1 MSKKILI
8 LESSVTIQKLLTKTL
23 DGKKYSIKFEVDS
36 KKVFSTL
43 VEFEPDLFLINCD
56 IDKPRSFEIVKILR
70 SLQDFEELP
79 VGMYANIPTALYEA
93 FAKESGANLFIKLDQ
108 ETFAKN
114 VDELAQLE
122 PQKKAKTSKKEA
134 SKKVFDDSSLFSNAT
149 ELLNRNTYK
158 NVMLSKI
165 VKLVECID
173 NPEKMIKDYL
183 LLIAQVC
190 EVPLAAIF
198 LMENDGPHGYYVC
211 SEQLDKKDIADFMN
225 VCQTDFEKSQTGGH
239 ATKIK
244 PKMLESEQQLEN
256 FYNSEIKLSSYEYR
270 VLKTDSIVMGTV
282 HIVSQGN
289 IISEKLEYLDF
300 CLEAAKDIFDKA
312 LIVEKKIFFEKRIRK
327 AFSRFVPE
335 QIIDSLVMQAD
346 KTDEKIGVGETR
358 AVAILFSDIRS
369 FTNISEKNRADVLV
383 AFLNRY
389 FSTMVEIIKKHGGT
403 IDKFI
408 GDAIMAE
415 FGTPVSYEDNCRRAV
430 MAAYEM
436 RDALDSV
443 EMGDLVMPEGMKF
456 NIGIG
461 IHYGDVIVGS
471 IGSKDKTDY
480 SVIGDNVNLASRLEG
495 LTKTYGV
502 QILVSETVLADAGE
516 DSFCFRHLDDVR
528 VKGKKNAVPIYA
540 VDRSPEEFSA
550 EYKDAYIK
558 GMELY
563 KQGIW
568 NLAKDYFSK
577 ALNAADGDK
586 AAKLMLD
593 RCEEFI
599 KNPPENW
606 DGAIAFMT
614 K

>member
-1 MSKKILI
+1 MAKKILI
-8 LESSVTIQKLLTKTL
+8 LESSATMQKLFTKTL
-23 DGKKYSIKFEVDS
+23 DSKQYSIKFESEAKDIFTS
-36 KKVFSTL
+36 LADFT
-43 VEFEPDLFLINCD
+43 PDLFLLNCN
-56 IDKPRSFEIVKILR
+56 ISEPSSFEIVKLTR
-70 SLQDFEELP
+70 SLPGFTGLP
-79 VGMYANIPTALYEA
+79 LALYSNLPTALDEE
-93 FAKESGANLFIKLDQ
+93 FAKECGATSFIRLDA
-108 ETFAKN
+108 ETLVKN
-114 VDELAQLE
+114 IDELAEVESQTSE
-122 PQKKAKTSKKEA
+122 KSKTGKSKKPDNA
-134 SKKVFDDSSLFSNAT
+134 LLFSSAT
-149 ELLNRNTYK
+149 KLLSQKSYNSIII
-158 NVMLSKI
+158 SKI
-165 VKLVECID
+165 AGLIAQID
-173 NPEKMIKDYL
+173 NLEEMIKAYL

-190 EVPLAAIF
+190 EVPLAAMYI
-198 LMENDGPHGYYVC
+198 LENDGPHGYYV
-211 SEQLDKKDIADFMN
+211 SSKDIPQKDIADFLN
-225 VCQTDFEKSQTGGH
+225 VCEQDFDKNMSGGISAKSSARQ
-239 ATKIK
+239 IDSENN
-244 PKMLESEQQLEN
+244 LERFFS
-256 FYNSEIKLSSYEYR
+256 SEIQLSSYEYR
-270 VLKTDSIVMGTV
+270 VLKTDDAVLATI
-282 HIVSQGN
+282 HIVAQGN
-289 IISEKLEYLDF
+289 IISEKLNYFDF
-300 CLEAAKDIFDKA
+300 CINNAVNVFDKA
-312 LIVEKKIFFEKRIRK
+312 LIFEKKMYFEKRIRR

-335 QIIDSLVMQAD
+335 QIIDSLVQQAD
-346 KTDEKIGVGETR
+346 DTNQKVGVGETR
-358 AVAILFSDIRS
+358 SVAILFSDIRS

-436 RDALDSV
+436 RDALPGI
-443 EMGDLVMPEGMKF
+443 EMGDLVMPDGMVF

-461 IHYGDVIVGS
+461 IHYGEVIVGS

-495 LTKTYGV
+495 LTKTYGT
-502 QILVSETVLADAGE
+502 QILVSESVRLDAGE

-540 VDRSPEEFSA
+540 VDRSPEEFPA
-550 EYKDAYIK
+550 EYKNAYIK

-568 NLAKDYFSK
+568 NLAKDYFEK
-577 ALNAADGDK
+577 ALTAVENDK
-586 AAKLMLD
+586 AAKLMLE
-593 RCEEFI
+593 RCEDFI

>member
-1 MSKKILI
+1 MAKKILI
-8 LESSVTIQKLLTKTL
+8 LESSATMQKLFTKNL
-23 DGKKYSIKFEVDS
+23 DSKQYSIKFESEAKDI
-36 KKVFSTL
+36 FSSL
-43 VEFEPDLFLINCD
+43 AEISPDLFLLNCN
-56 IDKPRSFEIVKILR
+56 ITEPGAFEIVKLIRVLPG
-70 SLQDFEELP
+70 FNELP
-79 VGMYANIPTALYEA
+79 VALYSNLPTSLDEE
-93 FAKESGANLFIKLDQ
+93 FAKECGATSFIRLDA
-108 ETFAKN
+108 ETLVQN
-114 VDELAQLE
+114 IDELAE
-122 PQKKAKTSKKEA
+122 VDADKSEKTKAGKSKKIDNA
-134 SKKVFDDSSLFSNAT
+134 LLFSAA
-149 ELLNRNTYK
+149 EKLLNQKSYNTI
-158 NVMLSKI
+158 MISKI
-165 VKLVECID
+165 AGLIAKLD
-173 NPEKMIKDYL
+173 NLEEMIKSYL
-183 LLIAQVC
+183 LLITQVC
-190 EVPLAAIF
+190 EVPLAAMYI
-198 LMENDGPHGYYVC
+198 LENDGPHGYYVA
-211 SEQLDKKDIADFMN
+211 SQNISQKEISDFLN
-225 VCQTDFEKSQTGGH
+225 VCEKDFDKNMSGGIS
-239 ATKIK
+239 AKNCAKQIESDNN
-244 PKMLESEQQLEN
+244 LER
-256 FYNSEIKLSSYEYR
+256 FYSSEIQLSSYEYR
-270 VLKTDSIVMGTV
+270 VLKTDTSVIATV
-282 HIVSQGN
+282 HIVAQGN
-289 IISEKLEYLDF
+289 IISEKLNYLDF
-300 CLEAAKDIFDKA
+300 CIINAVEVFDKA
-312 LIVEKKIFFEKRIRK
+312 LIVEKKIYFEKRIRR

-335 QIIDSLVMQAD
+335 QIIDSLVKQAD
-346 KTDEKIGVGETR
+346 DTDQKVGVGETR
-358 AVAILFSDIRS
+358 SVAILFSDIRS

-436 RDALDSV
+436 RDALPTV
-443 EMGDLVMPEGMKF
+443 EMGDLVMPDGMVF

-461 IHYGDVIVGS
+461 IHYGEVIVGS

-495 LTKTYGV
+495 LTKTYGS
-502 QILVSETVLADAGE
+502 QILVSESVRADAGE

-540 VDRSPEEFSA
+540 VDRSPDEFPA
-550 EYKDAYIK
+550 EYKNAYIK

-568 NLAKDYFSK
+568 NLAKDYFVK
-577 ALNAADGDK
+577 ALQAVANDK
-586 AAKLMLD
+586 AAKLMLE

>member
-1 MSKKILI
+1 MAKKILI
-8 LESSVTIQKLLTKTL
+8 LESSATMQKLFTKNL
-23 DGKKYSIKFEVDS
+23 DSKQYSIKFES
-36 KKVFSTL
+36 EAKNIFTSL
-43 VEFEPDLFLINCD
+43 AEISPDLFLLNCN
-56 IDKPRSFEIVKILR
+56 ITEPGAFEIVKLIRVLP
-70 SLQDFEELP
+70 DFNNLP
-79 VGMYANIPTALYEA
+79 VAIYSNLPTSLDEE
-93 FAKESGANLFIKLDQ
+93 FAKECGANSFIRLDA
-108 ETFAKN
+108 ETLVQN
-114 VDELAQLE
+114 IDELAE
-122 PQKKAKTSKKEA
+122 VDAEKSEKTKSGKSKKLDNNLLFSAA
-134 SKKVFDDSSLFSNAT
+134 SK
-149 ELLNRNTYK
+149 LLNQNSY
-158 NVMLSKI
+158 NSIMISKI
-165 VKLVECID
+165 AGLIAKVD
-173 NPEKMIKDYL
+173 NLEEMIKSYL
-183 LLIAQVC
+183 FLIAQVC
-190 EVPLAAIF
+190 EVPLAAMYI
-198 LMENDGPHGYYVC
+198 LENDGPHGYYVA
-211 SEQLDKKDIADFMN
+211 SQTISQKEISDFLN
-225 VCQTDFEKSQTGGH
+225 VCEKDFDKNMSGGIS
-239 ATKIK
+239 AKNCAKQIDSEGN
-244 PKMLESEQQLEN
+244 LER
-256 FYNSEIKLSSYEYR
+256 FYSSEIQLSSYEYR
-270 VLKTDSIVMGTV
+270 VLKTNSSVFATI
-282 HIVSQGN
+282 HIVAQGN
-289 IISEKLEYLDF
+289 IISDKLSYLDF
-300 CLEAAKDIFDKA
+300 CIINAVEVFDKA

-335 QIIDSLVMQAD
+335 EIIDSLVKQAD
-346 KTDEKIGVGETR
+346 ATDQKVGVGETR
-358 AVAILFSDIRS
+358 SVAILFSDIRS

-383 AFLNRY
+383 SFLNRY

-436 RDALDSV
+436 RDALPSV
-443 EMGDLVMPEGMKF
+443 EMGDLVMPDGMVF

-461 IHYGDVIVGS
+461 IHYGEVIVGS

-495 LTKTYGV
+495 LTKTYGT
-502 QILVSETVLADAGE
+502 QILVSESVRADAGD

-540 VDRSPEEFSA
+540 VDRSPEEFPL
-550 EYKDAYIK
+550 EYKNAYIK

-568 NLAKDYFSK
+568 NLAKDYFEK
-577 ALNAADGDK
+577 ALNAVENDK

>member
-1 MSKKILI
+1 MAKKILI
-8 LESSVTIQKLLTKTL
+8 LESSATMQKLFTKTL
-23 DGKKYSIKFEVDS
+23 DSKQYSIKFESEAKDIFTS
-36 KKVFSTL
+36 LADFN
-43 VEFEPDLFLINCD
+43 PDLFLLNCN
-56 IDKPRSFEIVKILR
+56 ISEPSSFEIAKLTR
-70 SLQDFEELP
+70 SLPGFTGLP
-79 VGMYANIPTALYEA
+79 LALYSNLPTALDEE
-93 FAKESGANLFIKLDQ
+93 FAKECGATYFIRLDAENLVQNI
-108 ETFAKN
+108 
-114 VDELAQLE
+114 DELAEVESQTSE
-122 PQKKAKTSKKEA
+122 KSKTGKSKKPDNA
-134 SKKVFDDSSLFSNAT
+134 LLFSSAT
-149 ELLNRNTYK
+149 KLLSQKSYNSIII
-158 NVMLSKI
+158 SKI
-165 VKLVECID
+165 AGLIAQID
-173 NPEKMIKDYL
+173 NLEEMIKSYL

-190 EVPLAAIF
+190 EVPLAAMYI
-198 LMENDGPHGYYVC
+198 LENDGPHGYYV
-211 SEQLDKKDIADFMN
+211 SSKDIPQKDIADFLN
-225 VCQTDFEKSQTGGH
+225 VCEQDFDKNMSGGISAKNSARQIDSENNLERFFSSQ
-239 ATKIK
+239 I
-244 PKMLESEQQLEN
+244 Q
-256 FYNSEIKLSSYEYR
+256 LSSYEYR
-270 VLKTDSIVMGTV
+270 VLKTDDAVLATI
-282 HIVSQGN
+282 HIVAQGN
-289 IISEKLEYLDF
+289 IISEKLNYFDF
-300 CLEAAKDIFDKA
+300 CINNAVEVFDKA
-312 LIVEKKIFFEKRIRK
+312 LIVEKKIFFEKRIRR

-335 QIIDSLVMQAD
+335 QIIDSLVQQAD
-346 KTDEKIGVGETR
+346 DTNQKVGVGETR
-358 AVAILFSDIRS
+358 SVAILFSDIRS

-436 RDALDSV
+436 RDALPGV
-443 EMGDLVMPEGMKF
+443 EMGDLVMPDGMVF

-461 IHYGDVIVGS
+461 IHYGEVIVGS

-495 LTKTYGV
+495 LTKTYGT
-502 QILVSETVLADAGE
+502 QILVSESVRLDAGE

-540 VDRSPEEFSA
+540 VDRSPEEFPA
-550 EYKDAYIK
+550 EYKNAYIK

-568 NLAKDYFSK
+568 NLAKDYFEK
-577 ALNAADGDK
+577 ALTAVENDK
-586 AAKLMLD
+586 AAKLMLE
-593 RCEEFI
+593 RCEDFI

>member
-1 MSKKILI
+1 MAKKILI
-8 LESSVTIQKLLTKTL
+8 LEASSTMQKIFTNTL
-23 DGKKYSIKFEVDS
+23 DSKQYTIRFEAEA
-36 KKVFSTL
+36 KAVFSAL
-43 VEFEPDLFLINCD
+43 SDFCPDLFLLNCD
-56 IDKPRSFEIVKILR
+56 IKAPDSFEIVKLCR
-70 SLQDFEELP
+70 SLPGFTELP
-79 VGMYANIPTALYEA
+79 VALYSNLPSSLDED
-93 FAKESGANLFIKLDQ
+93 FARDCGAASFIRLDPESLVENIDR
-108 ETFAKN
+108 
-114 VDELAQLE
+114 LAQLE
-122 PQKKAKTSKKEA
+122 NKDSAKTKTGKNKKPDNEL
-134 SKKVFDDSSLFSNAT
+134 LFSSAT
-149 ELLNRNTYK
+149 KLLSENTCK
-158 NVMLSKI
+158 TIMLSKI
-165 VKLVECID
+165 SGLVGKIE
-173 NPEKMIKDYL
+173 NLEEMIKTYL

-190 EVPLAAIF
+190 EVPLAAMYI
-198 LMENDGPHGYYVC
+198 LENDGPHGYYV
-211 SEQLDKKDIADFMN
+211 SSKDIPQKDIADFLN
-225 VCQTDFEKSQTGGH
+225 VCEQDFDKNMSGGIS
-239 ATKIK
+239 AKNSARQIDSENN
-244 PKMLESEQQLEN
+244 LERFFS
-256 FYNSEIKLSSYEYR
+256 SEIQLSSYEYR
-270 VLKTDSIVMGTV
+270 VLKTDDAVLATI
-282 HIVSQGN
+282 HIVAQGN
-289 IISEKLEYLDF
+289 IISEKLNYFDF
-300 CLEAAKDIFDKA
+300 CINNAVEVFDKA
-312 LIVEKKIFFEKRIRK
+312 LIVEKKIFFEKRIRR

-335 QIIDSLVMQAD
+335 QIIDSLVQQAD
-346 KTDEKIGVGETR
+346 DTNQKVGVGETR
-358 AVAILFSDIRS
+358 SVAILFSDIRS

-436 RDALDSV
+436 RDALPSV
-443 EMGDLVMPEGMKF
+443 EMGDLVMPDGMVF

-461 IHYGDVIVGS
+461 IHYGEVIVGS

-495 LTKTYGV
+495 LTKTYGT
-502 QILVSETVLADAGE
+502 QILVSESVRLDAGE

-540 VDRSPEEFSA
+540 VDRSPEEFPA
-550 EYKDAYIK
+550 EYKNAYIK

-568 NLAKDYFSK
+568 NLAKDYFEK
-577 ALNAADGDK
+577 ALTAVENDK
-586 AAKLMLD
+586 AAKLMLE
-593 RCEEFI
+593 RCEDFI

>member
-1 MSKKILI
+1 MAKKILI
-8 LESSVTIQKLLTKTL
+8 LESSATMQKLFTKTL
-23 DGKKYSIKFEVDS
+23 DSKQYSIKFES
-36 KKVFSTL
+36 EAKNIFTSL
-43 VEFEPDLFLINCD
+43 AEISPDLFLLNCN
-56 IDKPRSFEIVKILR
+56 ITEPGAFEIVKLIRVLP
-70 SLQDFEELP
+70 DFNDLP
-79 VGMYANIPTALYEA
+79 VAIYSNLPTSLDEE
-93 FAKESGANLFIKLDQ
+93 FAKECGANSFIRLDA
-108 ETFAKN
+108 ETLVQN
-114 VDELAQLE
+114 IDELAE
-122 PQKKAKTSKKEA
+122 VDAEKSEKTKSGKSKKLDNTLLFSAA
-134 SKKVFDDSSLFSNAT
+134 SK
-149 ELLNRNTYK
+149 LLNQKSYNSI
-158 NVMLSKI
+158 MISKI
-165 VKLVECID
+165 AGLIAKID
-173 NPEKMIKDYL
+173 NLEEMIKSYL
-183 LLIAQVC
+183 FLIAQVC
-190 EVPLAAIF
+190 EVPLAAMYI
-198 LMENDGPHGYYVC
+198 LENDGPHGYYLA
-211 SEQLDKKDIADFMN
+211 SQNISQKDISDFLN
-225 VCQTDFEKSQTGGH
+225 VCEKDFDKNMSSGISAKNCAKQIDSEGN
-239 ATKIK
+239 
-244 PKMLESEQQLEN
+244 LER
-256 FYNSEIKLSSYEYR
+256 FYSSEIQLSSYEYR
-270 VLKTDSIVMGTV
+270 VLKTDSSVFATI
-282 HIVSQGN
+282 HIVAQGN
-289 IISEKLEYLDF
+289 IISDKLSYLDF
-300 CLEAAKDIFDKA
+300 CINNAVEVFDKA

-335 QIIDSLVMQAD
+335 EIIDSLVKQAD
-346 KTDEKIGVGETR
+346 ATDQKLGVGETR
-358 AVAILFSDIRS
+358 SVAILFSDIRS

-389 FSTMVEIIKKHGGT
+389 FSKMVEIIKKHGGT

-436 RDALDSV
+436 RDALPSV
-443 EMGDLVMPEGMKF
+443 EMGDLVMPDGMVF

-461 IHYGDVIVGS
+461 IHYGEVIVGS

-495 LTKTYGV
+495 LTKTYGT
-502 QILVSETVLADAGE
+502 QILVSESVRADAGV

-540 VDRSPEEFSA
+540 VDRSPEEFPS
-550 EYKDAYIK
+550 EYKNAYIK

-568 NLAKDYFSK
+568 NLAKDYFEK
-577 ALNAADGDK
+577 ALNAVENDK

>member
-1 MSKKILI
+1 MAKKILI
-8 LESSVTIQKLLTKTL
+8 LESSATMQKLFTKTL
-23 DGKKYSIKFEVDS
+23 DSKQYSIKFESEAKDI
-36 KKVFSTL
+36 FSSLADFT
-43 VEFEPDLFLINCD
+43 PDLFLLNCN
-56 IDKPRSFEIVKILR
+56 ISEPSSFEIVKLTR
-70 SLQDFEELP
+70 SLPGFTGLP
-79 VGMYANIPTALYEA
+79 LALYSNLPTALDEE
-93 FAKESGANLFIKLDQ
+93 FAKECGVTSFIRLDA
-108 ETFAKN
+108 ETLVKN
-114 VDELAQLE
+114 IDELAEVESQTSE
-122 PQKKAKTSKKEA
+122 KSKTGKSKKPDNA
-134 SKKVFDDSSLFSNAT
+134 LLFSSAT
-149 ELLNRNTYK
+149 KLLSQKSYNSIII
-158 NVMLSKI
+158 SKI
-165 VKLVECID
+165 AGLIAQID
-173 NPEKMIKDYL
+173 NLEEMIKAYL

-190 EVPLAAIF
+190 EVPLASMYI
-198 LMENDGPHGYYVC
+198 LENDGPHGYYV
-211 SEQLDKKDIADFMN
+211 SSKDIPQKDIADFLN
-225 VCQTDFEKSQTGGH
+225 VCEQDFDKNMSGGISAKNSARQIDSENNLERFFSSQ
-239 ATKIK
+239 I
-244 PKMLESEQQLEN
+244 Q
-256 FYNSEIKLSSYEYR
+256 LSSYEYR
-270 VLKTDSIVMGTV
+270 VLKTNDAVLATI
-282 HIVSQGN
+282 HIVAQGN
-289 IISEKLEYLDF
+289 IISEKLNYFDF
-300 CLEAAKDIFDKA
+300 CINNAVNVFDKA
-312 LIVEKKIFFEKRIRK
+312 LIFEKKMYFEKRIRR

-335 QIIDSLVMQAD
+335 QIIDSLVQQAD
-346 KTDEKIGVGETR
+346 DTNQKVGVGETR
-358 AVAILFSDIRS
+358 SVAILFSDIRS

-436 RDALDSV
+436 RDALPSV
-443 EMGDLVMPEGMKF
+443 EMGDLVMPDGMVF

-461 IHYGDVIVGS
+461 IHYGEVIVGS

-495 LTKTYGV
+495 LTKTYGT
-502 QILVSETVLADAGE
+502 QILVSESVRLDAGE

-540 VDRSPEEFSA
+540 VDRSPEEFPA
-550 EYKDAYIK
+550 EYKNAYIK

-568 NLAKDYFSK
+568 NLAKDYFEK
-577 ALNAADGDK
+577 ALTAVENDK
-586 AAKLMLD
+586 AAKLMLE
-593 RCEEFI
+593 RCEDFI

>member
-1 MSKKILI
+1 MAKKILI
-8 LESSVTIQKLLTKTL
+8 LESSATMQKLFTKTL
-23 DGKKYSIKFEVDS
+23 DSKQYSIKFESEAKDI
-36 KKVFSTL
+36 FSSL
-43 VEFEPDLFLINCD
+43 SEISPDLFLLNCN
-56 IDKPRSFEIVKILR
+56 ITEPGAFEIVKLIRVLPG
-70 SLQDFEELP
+70 LNELP
-79 VGMYANIPTALYEA
+79 VALYSNLATSLDEE
-93 FAKESGANLFIKLDQ
+93 FAKECGATSFIRLDA
-108 ETFAKN
+108 ETLVQN
-114 VDELAQLE
+114 IDELAE
-122 PQKKAKTSKKEA
+122 VDAEKSEKTKAGKSKKLDNA
-134 SKKVFDDSSLFSNAT
+134 LLFSAA
-149 ELLNRNTYK
+149 EKLLNQKSYNTI
-158 NVMLSKI
+158 MISKI
-165 VKLVECID
+165 AGLIAKLD
-173 NPEKMIKDYL
+173 NLEEMIKSYL
-183 LLIAQVC
+183 LLITQVC
-190 EVPLAAIF
+190 EVPLAAMYI
-198 LMENDGPHGYYVC
+198 LENDGPHGYYVA
-211 SEQLDKKDIADFMN
+211 SQNISQKEISDFLN
-225 VCQTDFEKSQTGGH
+225 VCEKDFDKNMSGGIS
-239 ATKIK
+239 AKNCAKQIDSEGN
-244 PKMLESEQQLEN
+244 LER
-256 FYNSEIKLSSYEYR
+256 FYSSEIQLSSYEYR
-270 VLKTDSIVMGTV
+270 VLKTDTSVIATV
-282 HIVSQGN
+282 HIVAQGN
-289 IISEKLEYLDF
+289 IISEKLNYLDF
-300 CLEAAKDIFDKA
+300 CINNAVEVFDKA
-312 LIVEKKIFFEKRIRK
+312 LIVEKKIFFEKRIRR

-335 QIIDSLVMQAD
+335 QIIDSLVKQAD
-346 KTDEKIGVGETR
+346 DTDQKVGVGETR
-358 AVAILFSDIRS
+358 SVAILFSDIRS

-436 RDALDSV
+436 RDALPSV
-443 EMGDLVMPEGMKF
+443 EMGDLVMPDGMIF

-461 IHYGDVIVGS
+461 IHYGEVIVGS

-495 LTKTYGV
+495 LTKTYGT
-502 QILVSETVLADAGE
+502 QILVSESVRADAGE

-540 VDRSPEEFSA
+540 VDRSQEEFPA
-550 EYKDAYIK
+550 EYKNAYIK

-568 NLAKDYFSK
+568 NLAKDYFVK
-577 ALNAADGDK
+577 ALQAVANDK
-586 AAKLMLD
+586 AAKLMLE

>member
-1 MSKKILI
+1 MAKKILV
-8 LESSVTIQKLLTKTL
+8 LETSATMQKLFRKNL
-23 DGKKYSIKFEVDS
+23 DSKKYSLQFES
-36 KKVFSTL
+36 NTKNIFSAL
-43 VEFEPDLFLINCD
+43 IEARPELFLLNCN
-56 IDKPRSFEIVKILR
+56 ISEPRSFEIVKLIR
-70 SLQDFEELP
+70 SINSFKELAI
-79 VGMYANIPTALYEA
+79 GMYTNIPTVLDEF
-93 FAKESGANLFIKLDQ
+93 FAKESGVNSFIRIDPNTLEQNL
-108 ETFAKN
+108 
-114 VDELAQLE
+114 DELAEIEIQKQTKNKRE
-122 PQKKAKTSKKEA
+122 PAAKSINDNFLFEKAAALLSQ
-134 SKKVFDDSSLFSNAT
+134 SSYKNAMFSNI
-149 ELLNRNTYK
+149 NN
-158 NVMLSKI
+158 
-165 VKLVECID
+165 LVGQIE
-173 NPEKMIKDYL
+173 NLEAMIKSFL

-190 EVPLAAIF
+190 EIPLAAIYIT
-198 LMENDGPHGYYVC
+198 ENSGPNGYYVC
-211 SEQLDKKDIADFMN
+211 AENISEKDISDFLN
-225 VCQTDFEKSQTGGH
+225 VCAADFEKKISNGSG
-239 ATKIK
+239 TKIK
-244 PKMLESEQQLEN
+244 TNKLESDGILES
-256 FYNSEIKLSSYEYR
+256 FFSSEIQLSSYEF
-270 VLKTDSIVMGTV
+270 KTLEVNSSILGTV

-289 IISEKLEYLDF
+289 IISEKIEYLDF
-300 CLEAAKDIFDKA
+300 CIHNAATIFDKA
-312 LIVEKKIFFEKRIRK
+312 LIVEKKMFFERRIRR

-335 QIIDSLVMQAD
+335 QIIDSLVLQ
-346 KTDEKIGVGETR
+346 TDTTNQKVGVGETR
-358 AVAILFSDIRS
+358 SVAILFSDIRS
-369 FTNISEKNRADVLV
+369 FTNISEKNRPDVLV
-383 AFLNRY
+383 SFLNRY

-436 RDALDSV
+436 REALPSV
-443 EMGDLVMPEGMKF
+443 ELGDLVMPEGMIF

-480 SVIGDNVNLASRLEG
+480 SVIGDSVNLASRLEG
-495 LTKTYGV
+495 LTKTYGI
-502 QILVSETVLADAGE
+502 QILVSESVRDDAGE

-540 VDRSPEEFSA
+540 VDRSEEEFSA
-550 EYKDAYIK
+550 EYKNAYTK

-577 ALNAADGDK
+577 ALDASENDK

-593 RCEEFI
+593 RCEDFI

>member
-1 MSKKILI
+1 MAKKILI
-8 LESSVTIQKLLTKTL
+8 LESSSTIQKLFTKTL
-23 DGKKYSIKFEVDS
+23 DSKEYSIRFEKDP
-36 KKVFSTL
+36 KNIFS
-43 VEFEPDLFLINCD
+43 VISDFAPDLFLLNHNI
-56 IDKPRSFEIVKILR
+56 KEPGSFEIVKLLR
-70 SLQDFEELP
+70 TLP
-79 VGMYANIPTALYEA
+79 DINKIPVALYSNLKSSLDEE
-93 FAKESGANLFIKLDQ
+93 FAKDCGADLFIILDS
-108 ETFAKN
+108 ETLVQN
-114 VDELAQLE
+114 IDELASLE
-122 PQKKAKTSKKEA
+122 SEAPEREKSGKAKKIDNA
-134 SKKVFDDSSLFSNAT
+134 LLFANTLQIFSQ
-149 ELLNRNTYK
+149 NTYTSI
-158 NVMLSKI
+158 MFSKI
-165 VKLVECID
+165 AGLVGLLD
-173 NPEKMIKDYL
+173 NLEEMIKSYL
-183 LLIAQVC
+183 LLIAQIC
-190 EVPLAAIF
+190 EVPLAAMYI
-198 LMENDGPHGYYVC
+198 LENDGPHGYYVC
-211 SEQLDKKDIADFMN
+211 SKDIEQKDITDFLN
-225 VCQTDFEKSQTGGH
+225 VCEKDFDKNMSSGITAKNSASQ
-239 ATKIK
+239 IDCENE
-244 PKMLESEQQLEN
+244 LER
-256 FYNSEIKLSSYEYR
+256 FYSSQIQLSSYEYK
-270 VLKTDSIVMGTV
+270 VLKTDSSVLATV
-282 HIVSQGN
+282 HIVAQGN
-289 IISEKLEYLDF
+289 IISEKLNYFDF
-300 CLEAAKDIFDKA
+300 CIKNAVEVFDKA
-312 LIVEKKIFFEKRIRK
+312 LIVEKKMFFEKRIRR

-335 QIIDSLVMQAD
+335 QIIDSLVKQAD
-346 KTDEKIGVGETR
+346 DTNQKVGVGETR
-358 AVAILFSDIRS
+358 SVAILFSDIRS

-436 RDALDSV
+436 RDALPTV
-443 EMGDLVMPEGMKF
+443 EMGDLVMPDGMVF

-461 IHYGDVIVGS
+461 IHYGEVIVGS

-495 LTKTYGV
+495 LTKTYGT
-502 QILVSETVLADAGE
+502 QILVSESVRADAGE

-540 VDRSPEEFSA
+540 VDRGPEEFPA
-550 EYKDAYIK
+550 EYKNAYIK

-568 NLAKDYFSK
+568 NLAKDYFVK
-577 ALNAADGDK
+577 ALDVVNEDK
-586 AAKLMLD
+586 AAKLMLE

>member
-1 MSKKILI
+1 MAKKILI
-8 LESSVTIQKLLTKTL
+8 LESSATMQKLFTKTL
-23 DGKKYSIKFEVDS
+23 DSKQYSIKFES
-36 KKVFSTL
+36 EAKNIFTSL
-43 VEFEPDLFLINCD
+43 AEISPDLFLLNCN
-56 IDKPRSFEIVKILR
+56 ITEPGAFEIVKLIRVLP
-70 SLQDFEELP
+70 DFNDLP
-79 VGMYANIPTALYEA
+79 VALYSNLPTSLDEE
-93 FAKESGANLFIKLDQ
+93 FAKECGANSFIRLDA
-108 ETFAKN
+108 ETLVQN
-114 VDELAQLE
+114 IDELAE
-122 PQKKAKTSKKEA
+122 VDAEKSEKTKSGKCKKLDNALLFSAA
-134 SKKVFDDSSLFSNAT
+134 SK
-149 ELLNRNTYK
+149 LLNQKSYNSI
-158 NVMLSKI
+158 MISKI
-165 VKLVECID
+165 AGLIAKVD
-173 NPEKMIKDYL
+173 NLEEMIKSYL
-183 LLIAQVC
+183 FLIAQVC
-190 EVPLAAIF
+190 EVPLAAMYI
-198 LMENDGPHGYYVC
+198 LENDGSHGYYLA
-211 SEQLDKKDIADFMN
+211 SQNISQKDISDFLN
-225 VCQTDFEKSQTGGH
+225 VCEKDFDKNMSSGISAKNCAKQIDSEGN
-239 ATKIK
+239 
-244 PKMLESEQQLEN
+244 LER
-256 FYNSEIKLSSYEYR
+256 FYSSEIQLSSYEYR
-270 VLKTDSIVMGTV
+270 VLKTDSSVFATI
-282 HIVSQGN
+282 HIVAQGN
-289 IISEKLEYLDF
+289 IISDKLSYLDF
-300 CLEAAKDIFDKA
+300 CINNAVEVFDKA

-335 QIIDSLVMQAD
+335 EIIDSLVKQAD
-346 KTDEKIGVGETR
+346 ATDQKLGVGETR
-358 AVAILFSDIRS
+358 SVAILFSDIRS

-389 FSTMVEIIKKHGGT
+389 FSKMVEIIKKHGGT

-436 RDALDSV
+436 RDALPSV
-443 EMGDLVMPEGMKF
+443 EMGDLVMPDGMVF

-461 IHYGDVIVGS
+461 IHYGEVIVGS

-495 LTKTYGV
+495 LTKTYGT
-502 QILVSETVLADAGE
+502 QILVSESVRADAGD

-540 VDRSPEEFSA
+540 VDRSPDEFPS
-550 EYKDAYIK
+550 EYKNAYIK

-568 NLAKDYFSK
+568 NLAKDYFEK
-577 ALNAADGDK
+577 ALNAVENDK

>member
-1 MSKKILI
+1 MAKKILI
-8 LESSVTIQKLLTKTL
+8 LESSATMQKLFTKTL
-23 DGKKYSIKFEVDS
+23 DSKQYSIKFES
-36 KKVFSTL
+36 EAKNIFTSL
-43 VEFEPDLFLINCD
+43 AEISPDLFLLNCN
-56 IDKPRSFEIVKILR
+56 ITEPGAFEIVKLIRVLP
-70 SLQDFEELP
+70 DFNDLP
-79 VGMYANIPTALYEA
+79 VALYSNLPTSLDEE
-93 FAKESGANLFIKLDQ
+93 FAKECGANSFIRLDA
-108 ETFAKN
+108 ETLVQN
-114 VDELAQLE
+114 IDELAE
-122 PQKKAKTSKKEA
+122 VDAEKSEKTKSGKSKKLDNTLLFSAA
-134 SKKVFDDSSLFSNAT
+134 SK
-149 ELLNRNTYK
+149 LLNQKSYNSI
-158 NVMLSKI
+158 MISKI
-165 VKLVECID
+165 AGLIAKID
-173 NPEKMIKDYL
+173 NLEEMIKSYL
-183 LLIAQVC
+183 FLIAQVC
-190 EVPLAAIF
+190 EVPLAAMYI
-198 LMENDGPHGYYVC
+198 LENDGPHGYYLA
-211 SEQLDKKDIADFMN
+211 SQNISQKDISDFLN
-225 VCQTDFEKSQTGGH
+225 VCEKDFDKNMSGGIS
-239 ATKIK
+239 AKNCAKQIDSEGN
-244 PKMLESEQQLEN
+244 LER
-256 FYNSEIKLSSYEYR
+256 FYSSEIQLSSYEYR
-270 VLKTDSIVMGTV
+270 VLKTDSSVFATV
-282 HIVSQGN
+282 HIVAQGN
-289 IISEKLEYLDF
+289 IISEKLNYLDF
-300 CLEAAKDIFDKA
+300 CINNAVEVFDKA

-335 QIIDSLVMQAD
+335 EIIDSLVKQAD
-346 KTDEKIGVGETR
+346 ATDQKLGVGETR
-358 AVAILFSDIRS
+358 SVAILFSDIRS

-389 FSTMVEIIKKHGGT
+389 FSKMVEIIKKHGGT

-436 RDALDSV
+436 RDALPSV
-443 EMGDLVMPEGMKF
+443 EMGDLVMPDGMVF

-461 IHYGDVIVGS
+461 IHYGEVIVGS

-495 LTKTYGV
+495 LTKTYGT
-502 QILVSETVLADAGE
+502 QILVSESVRADAGD

-540 VDRSPEEFSA
+540 VDRSPDEFPS
-550 EYKDAYIK
+550 EYKNAYIK

-568 NLAKDYFSK
+568 NLAKDYFEK
-577 ALNAADGDK
+577 ALNAVENDK

>member
-1 MSKKILI
+1 MAKKILI
-8 LESSVTIQKLLTKTL
+8 LESSATMQKLFKNTL
-23 DGKKYSIKFEVDS
+23 DSKQYSIRFESDA
-36 KKVFSTL
+36 KEIFAAL
-43 VEFEPDLFLINCD
+43 NDFNPELFLLNCNIAD
-56 IDKPRSFEIVKILR
+56 PGSFEIVKLIRTLPG
-70 SLQDFEELP
+70 FEALP
-79 VGMYANIPTALYEA
+79 VALYSNLPAALDEE
-93 FAKESGANLFIKLDQ
+93 FAKECGASSFIRLDA
-108 ETFAKN
+108 ETLVEN
-114 VDELAQLE
+114 VDELAE
-122 PQKKAKTSKKEA
+122 IEGNSSGKTKAAKSKKPDN
-134 SKKVFDDSSLFSNAT
+134 SLLFSNA
-149 ELLNRNTYK
+149 
-158 NVMLSKI
+158 
-165 VKLVECID
+165 VKLLSHKSYNSIMTAKIAGLIGQID
-173 NPEKMIKDYL
+173 NLEEMIKSYL

-190 EVPLAAIF
+190 EVPLSAMYI
-198 LMENDGPHGYYVC
+198 LENDGPHGYYLSS
-211 SEQLDKKDIADFMN
+211 SEIPQKDISDFLN
-225 VCQTDFEKSQTGGH
+225 VCEKDFDKNMSGGIT
-239 ATKIK
+239 AKNSAK
-244 PKMLESEQQLEN
+244 QLESENNLER
-256 FYNSEIKLSSYEYR
+256 FFSSEIQLSSYEYR
-270 VLKTDSIVMGTV
+270 VLKTKNTVLATV
-282 HIVSQGN
+282 HIVAQGN
-289 IISEKLEYLDF
+289 IISEKLNYFDF
-300 CLEAAKDIFDKA
+300 CINNALEVFDKA
-312 LIVEKKIFFEKRIRK
+312 LIVEKKIFFEKRIRR

-335 QIIDSLVMQAD
+335 EIIDSLVLQAD
-346 KTDEKIGVGETR
+346 DTNQKIGVGETR
-358 AVAILFSDIRS
+358 SVAILFSDIRS
-369 FTNISEKNRADVLV
+369 FTNISEKNRPDVLV

-436 RDALDSV
+436 RDALSSV
-443 EMGDLVMPEGMKF
+443 EMGDLVMPEGMVF

-461 IHYGDVIVGS
+461 IHYGEVIVGS

-502 QILVSETVLADAGE
+502 QILVSESVRIDAGE

-540 VDRSPEEFSA
+540 VDRGPEEFPA
-550 EYKDAYIK
+550 EYKNAYIK

-568 NLAKDYFSK
+568 NLAKDYFVK
-577 ALNAADGDK
+577 ALEEVENDK
-586 AAKLMLD
+586 AAKLMLE

>member
-1 MSKKILI
+1 MAKKILI
-8 LESSVTIQKLLTKTL
+8 LESSATMQKLFTKTL
-23 DGKKYSIKFEVDS
+23 DSKQYSIKFES
-36 KKVFSTL
+36 EAKNIFTSL
-43 VEFEPDLFLINCD
+43 AEISPDLFLLNCN
-56 IDKPRSFEIVKILR
+56 ITEPGAFEIVKLIRVLP
-70 SLQDFEELP
+70 DFNDLP
-79 VGMYANIPTALYEA
+79 VAIYSNLPTSLDEE
-93 FAKESGANLFIKLDQ
+93 FAKECGATSFIRLDA
-108 ETFAKN
+108 ETLVQN
-114 VDELAQLE
+114 IDELAE
-122 PQKKAKTSKKEA
+122 VDAEKSEKTKSGKSKKLDNTLLFSAA
-134 SKKVFDDSSLFSNAT
+134 SK
-149 ELLNRNTYK
+149 LLNQKSYNSI
-158 NVMLSKI
+158 MISKI
-165 VKLVECID
+165 AGLIAKID
-173 NPEKMIKDYL
+173 NLEEMIKSYL
-183 LLIAQVC
+183 FLIAQVC
-190 EVPLAAIF
+190 EVPLAAMYI
-198 LMENDGPHGYYVC
+198 LENDGPHGYYLA
-211 SEQLDKKDIADFMN
+211 SQNISQKDISDFLN
-225 VCQTDFEKSQTGGH
+225 VCEKDFDKNMSGGIS
-239 ATKIK
+239 AKNCAKQIDSEGN
-244 PKMLESEQQLEN
+244 LER
-256 FYNSEIKLSSYEYR
+256 FYSSEIQLSSYEYR
-270 VLKTDSIVMGTV
+270 VLKTDSSVFATI
-282 HIVSQGN
+282 HIIAQGN
-289 IISEKLEYLDF
+289 IISDKLSYLDF
-300 CLEAAKDIFDKA
+300 CINNAVEVFDKA

-335 QIIDSLVMQAD
+335 EIIDSLVKQAD
-346 KTDEKIGVGETR
+346 ATDQKLGVGETR
-358 AVAILFSDIRS
+358 SVAILFSDIRS

-436 RDALDSV
+436 RDALPSV
-443 EMGDLVMPEGMKF
+443 EMGDLVMPDGMVF

-461 IHYGDVIVGS
+461 IHYGEVIVGS

-495 LTKTYGV
+495 LTKTYGT
-502 QILVSETVLADAGE
+502 QILVSESVRADAGD

-540 VDRSPEEFSA
+540 VDRSPDEFPS
-550 EYKDAYIK
+550 EYKNAYIK

-568 NLAKDYFSK
+568 NLAKDYFEK
-577 ALNAADGDK
+577 ALNAVENDK

>member
-1 MSKKILI
+1 MPKKILI
-8 LESSVTIQKLLTKTL
+8 LESSATMQKLFTKTL
-23 DGKKYSIKFEVDS
+23 DSKQYSLKFES
-36 KKVFSTL
+36 EAKNIFTSL
-43 VEFEPDLFLINCD
+43 AEISPDLFLLNCN
-56 IDKPRSFEIVKILR
+56 ITEPGAFEIVKLIRVLP
-70 SLQDFEELP
+70 DFNDLP
-79 VGMYANIPTALYEA
+79 VALYSNLPTSLDEE
-93 FAKESGANLFIKLDQ
+93 FAKECGANSFIRLDA
-108 ETFAKN
+108 ETLVQN
-114 VDELAQLE
+114 IDELAE
-122 PQKKAKTSKKEA
+122 VDAEKSEKTKSGKSKKLDNTLLFSAA
-134 SKKVFDDSSLFSNAT
+134 SK
-149 ELLNRNTYK
+149 LLNQKSYNSI
-158 NVMLSKI
+158 MISKI
-165 VKLVECID
+165 AGLIAKID
-173 NPEKMIKDYL
+173 NLEEMIKSYL
-183 LLIAQVC
+183 FLIAQVC
-190 EVPLAAIF
+190 EVPLAAMYI
-198 LMENDGPHGYYVC
+198 LENDGPHGYYLA
-211 SEQLDKKDIADFMN
+211 SQNISQKDISDFLN
-225 VCQTDFEKSQTGGH
+225 VCEKDFDKNMSGGIS
-239 ATKIK
+239 AKNCAKQIDSEGN
-244 PKMLESEQQLEN
+244 LER
-256 FYNSEIKLSSYEYR
+256 FYSNEIQLSSYEYR
-270 VLKTDSIVMGTV
+270 VLKTDSSVFATI
-282 HIVSQGN
+282 HIVAQGN
-289 IISEKLEYLDF
+289 IISDKLSYLDF
-300 CLEAAKDIFDKA
+300 CINNAVEVFDKA

-335 QIIDSLVMQAD
+335 EIIDSLVKQAD
-346 KTDEKIGVGETR
+346 ATDQKVGVGETR
-358 AVAILFSDIRS
+358 SVAILFSDIRS

-436 RDALDSV
+436 RDALPSV
-443 EMGDLVMPEGMKF
+443 EMGDLVMPDGMVF

-461 IHYGDVIVGS
+461 IHYGEVIVGS

-495 LTKTYGV
+495 LTKTYGT
-502 QILVSETVLADAGE
+502 QILVSESVRADAGD

-540 VDRSPEEFSA
+540 VDRSPDEFPS
-550 EYKDAYIK
+550 EYKNAYIK

-568 NLAKDYFSK
+568 NLAKDYFEK
-577 ALNAADGDK
+577 ALNAVENDK

>member
-1 MSKKILI
+1 MAKKILI
-8 LESSVTIQKLLTKTL
+8 LESSATMQKLFTKTL
-23 DGKKYSIKFEVDS
+23 DSKQYSIKFESEAKDIFTS
-36 KKVFSTL
+36 LADFT
-43 VEFEPDLFLINCD
+43 PDLFLLNCN
-56 IDKPRSFEIVKILR
+56 ISEPSSFEIVKLTR
-70 SLQDFEELP
+70 SLPGFTGLP
-79 VGMYANIPTALYEA
+79 LALYSNLPTALDEE
-93 FAKESGANLFIKLDQ
+93 FAKECGATSFIRLDA
-108 ETFAKN
+108 ETLVKN
-114 VDELAQLE
+114 IDELAEVESQTSE
-122 PQKKAKTSKKEA
+122 KSKTGKSKKPDNA
-134 SKKVFDDSSLFSNAT
+134 LLFSSAT
-149 ELLNRNTYK
+149 KLLSQKSYNSIII
-158 NVMLSKI
+158 SKI
-165 VKLVECID
+165 AGLIAQID
-173 NPEKMIKDYL
+173 NLEEMIKAYL

-190 EVPLAAIF
+190 EVPLAAMYI
-198 LMENDGPHGYYVC
+198 LENDGPHGYYV
-211 SEQLDKKDIADFMN
+211 SSKDIPQKDIADFLN
-225 VCQTDFEKSQTGGH
+225 VCEQDFDKNMSGGIS
-239 ATKIK
+239 AKNSARQIDSENN
-244 PKMLESEQQLEN
+244 LERFFS
-256 FYNSEIKLSSYEYR
+256 SEIQLSSYEYR
-270 VLKTDSIVMGTV
+270 VLKTDDAVLATI
-282 HIVSQGN
+282 HIVAQGN
-289 IISEKLEYLDF
+289 IISEKLNYFDF
-300 CLEAAKDIFDKA
+300 CINNAVNVFDKA
-312 LIVEKKIFFEKRIRK
+312 LIFEKKMYFEKRIRR

-335 QIIDSLVMQAD
+335 QIIDSLVQQAD
-346 KTDEKIGVGETR
+346 DTNQKVGVGETR
-358 AVAILFSDIRS
+358 SVAILFSDIRS

-436 RDALDSV
+436 RDALPSV
-443 EMGDLVMPEGMKF
+443 EMGDLVMPDGMVF

-461 IHYGDVIVGS
+461 IHYGEVIVGS

-495 LTKTYGV
+495 LTKTYGT
-502 QILVSETVLADAGE
+502 QILVSESVRLDAGE

-540 VDRSPEEFSA
+540 VDRSPEEFPA
-550 EYKDAYIK
+550 EYKNAYIK

-568 NLAKDYFSK
+568 NLAKDYFEK
-577 ALNAADGDK
+577 ALTAVENDK
-586 AAKLMLD
+586 AAKLMLE
-593 RCEEFI
+593 RCEDFI

>member
-1 MSKKILI
+1 MAKKILI
-8 LESSVTIQKLLTKTL
+8 LESSATMQKLFTKTL
-23 DGKKYSIKFEVDS
+23 DSKQYSIKFES
-36 KKVFSTL
+36 EAKNIFTSL
-43 VEFEPDLFLINCD
+43 AEISPDLFLLNCN
-56 IDKPRSFEIVKILR
+56 ITEPGAFEIVKLIRVLP
-70 SLQDFEELP
+70 DFNNLP
-79 VGMYANIPTALYEA
+79 VALYSNLPTSLDEE
-93 FAKESGANLFIKLDQ
+93 FAKECGATSFIRLDA
-108 ETFAKN
+108 ETLVQN
-114 VDELAQLE
+114 IDELAE
-122 PQKKAKTSKKEA
+122 VDAEKSEKTKSGKSKKLDNTLLFSAA
-134 SKKVFDDSSLFSNAT
+134 SK
-149 ELLNRNTYK
+149 LLNQKSYNSI
-158 NVMLSKI
+158 MISKI
-165 VKLVECID
+165 AGLIAKVD
-173 NPEKMIKDYL
+173 NLEEMIKSYL
-183 LLIAQVC
+183 FLIAQVC
-190 EVPLAAIF
+190 EVPLAAMYI
-198 LMENDGPHGYYVC
+198 LENDGPHGYYLA
-211 SEQLDKKDIADFMN
+211 SQNISQKDISDFLN
-225 VCQTDFEKSQTGGH
+225 VCEKDFDKNMSGGIS
-239 ATKIK
+239 AKNCAKQIDSEGN
-244 PKMLESEQQLEN
+244 LER
-256 FYNSEIKLSSYEYR
+256 FYSNEIQLSSYEYR
-270 VLKTDSIVMGTV
+270 VLKTDSSVFATI
-282 HIVSQGN
+282 HIVAQGN
-289 IISEKLEYLDF
+289 IISDKLSYLDF
-300 CLEAAKDIFDKA
+300 CINNAVEVFDKA

-335 QIIDSLVMQAD
+335 EIIDSLVKQAD
-346 KTDEKIGVGETR
+346 ATDQKVGVGETR
-358 AVAILFSDIRS
+358 SVAILFSDIRS

-436 RDALDSV
+436 RDALSSV
-443 EMGDLVMPEGMKF
+443 EMGDLVMPDGMVF

-461 IHYGDVIVGS
+461 IHYGEVIVGS

-495 LTKTYGV
+495 LTKTYGS
-502 QILVSETVLADAGE
+502 QILVSESVRADAGE

-540 VDRSPEEFSA
+540 VDRSPDEFPA
-550 EYKDAYIK
+550 EYKNAYIK

-568 NLAKDYFSK
+568 NLAKDYFVK
-577 ALNAADGDK
+577 ALEAVENDK